1 MKRTK
6 RAAKVDEA
14 SPFSRSKA
22 AGSYG
27 LTAVTLGDILKG
39 QLDQAAAA
47 TGENRSELIRKALE
61 AYFES
66 LPELKA
72 QRAESRERARE
83 LQVPFLF
90 KQMLSLFGRMLREF
104 DYRERPVPNDK
115 YNSLANAIS
124 SARES
129 LESELPSDLPYQL
142 PAEINVAL
150 SIIRAGFH
158 RFFQEI
164 DGSEWRVAV
173 DGWERRVVATRKA
186 EPKINKEE
194 KSNGDD

>member
-47 TGENRSELIRKALE
+47 TGENRS
-61 AYFES
+61 
-66 LPELKA
+66 ELKA